1 MSIFSKNE
9 GTNAICL
16 KQWDTFIP
24 DSYVQ
29 NAIVTRSTKAQIASQ
44 MQG

>member
-9 GTNAICL
+9 GTNTSCL
-16 KQWDTFIP
+16 KQWGTFIP

-29 NAIVTRSTKAQIASQ
+29 NAIVLRNAKAQTASQ
-44 MQG
+44 LKG